1 MTEAGEKI
9 AYQINM
15 NGSQQIVDKL
25 KMLDDDIC
33 IKLCEA
39 MEFIK
44 KVLSEND
51 KGGMQE

>member
-1 MTEAGEKI
+1 
-9 AYQINM
+9 M
-15 NGSQQIVDKL
+15 NGNQQIVDKL